1 MRSSTG
7 VRDLFWG
14 LGLLL
19 WVMGLLRWPQEV
31 IEAGQQGLT
40 LCASTLIPSL
50 FPFFVLSSLLVSLNL
65 TRYPGRWLERAMKPL
80 FGVSGSGAS
89 ALLLGMVGGYPV
101 GAKTVAEL
109 YGSGQCTKPE
119 AQRLLLF
126 CNNAG
131 PAFFLGVVGGS
142 ILKSVKLGMLLWL
155 CHMVSALLLGW
166 FAERL
171 FPLRTSTV
179 PRFSTAPCTKP
190 APSSAILFVDAVKKS
205 FLSVLNICAFV
216 VLFGILL
223 TLCRLAGLFDLLTV
237 SCTTVRSVDAVQSLF
252 SGFIELS
259 NGIAS
264 LPIRPLSLALPLAA
278 FLLGW
283 GGICVHCQ
291 TISVLAGSGLSV
303 LPYLCAKLLH
313 GLLSALLCMC
323 ISGFLPQAITAMA
336 RDVIAQ
342 ADAPSLAPG
351 LMLCAILA
359 LSALL
364 LLYIEKFKA
373 GNRRKERI

>member
-14 LGLLL
+14 FGLLL

-31 IEAGQQGLT
+31 LEAGQQALT

-109 YGSGQCTKPE
+109 YTGGQCTRPE
-119 AQRLLLF
+119 AQRMLLF

-142 ILKSVKLGMLLWL
+142 ILKSVKLGLLLWL

-166 FAERL
+166 LAERL
-171 FPLRTSTV
+171 FPLRSSTV
-179 PRFSTAPCTKP
+179 PRFSTAPCAKST
-190 APSSAILFVDAVKKS
+190 SSAILFVDAVKKS

-223 TLCRLAGLFDLLTV
+223 TLFRLAGLFNLLTL
-237 SCTTVRSVDAVQSLF
+237 SCTTVRSVDAVQALF

-259 NGIAS
+259 NGISS

-278 FLLGW
+278 VLLGW

-291 TISVLAGSGLSV
+291 TVSVLSGSGLSV
-303 LPYLCAKLLH
+303 FPYLCAKLLH
-313 GLLSALLCMC
+313 GLFSALLCIC
-323 ISGFLPQAITAMA
+323 ISRFFPQAVTAMA
-336 RDVIAQ
+336 RDAAPQ
-342 ADAPSLAPG
+342 LDAPSLAPG
-351 LMLCAILA
+351 LMLCAILS

-373 GNRRKERI
+373 GNRHKERI

>member
-1 MRSSTG
+1 MRSSSG
-7 VRDLFWG
+7 IRDLFWG

-19 WVMGLLRWPQEV
+19 WVTGLLCWPQEV

-65 TRYPGRWLERAMKPL
+65 TRYPGRWLEKAMKPL

-109 YGSGQCTKPE
+109 YASGQCTKPE

-142 ILKSVKLGMLLWL
+142 ILKSVKLGLLLWL
-155 CHMVSALLLGW
+155 CHMAGALLLGF

-171 FPLRTSTV
+171 IPLRKKPSPHV
-179 PRFSTAPCTKP
+179 STAPCAKST
-190 APSSAILFVDAVKKS
+190 PSSAIVFVDAVKKS

-223 TLCRLAGLFDLLTV
+223 TLCRLAGLFDLLTL
-237 SCTTVRSVDAVQSLF
+237 SCTTVRSVDAVQALF
-252 SGFIELS
+252 SGLIELS
-259 NGIAS
+259 NGIAA
-264 LPIRPLSLALPLAA
+264 LPIRPLSLTLPLAA

-291 TISVLAGSGLSV
+291 TVSVLSGSGLSV

-323 ISGFLPQAITAMA
+323 ISGFLPQAVTAMA
-336 RDVIAQ
+336 QDVVSC
-342 ADAPSLAPG
+342 ADAPSLMPG
-351 LMLCAILA
+351 LGLCLILC
-359 LSALL
+359 LSAWLL
-364 LLYIEKFKA
+364 LLCEKFKA
-373 GNRRKERI
+373 GNRRKDRI

>member
-7 VRDLFWG
+7 VRDLCWG

-109 YGSGQCTKPE
+109 YSSRQCTKAE

-142 ILKSVKLGMLLWL
+142 ILKSVKLGLLLWI
-155 CHMVSALLLGW
+155 CHMASALLLGF

-171 FPLRTSTV
+171 FPLQNSTTAS
-179 PRFSTAPCTKP
+179 FSSVSYTKA

-216 VLFGILL
+216 ILFGILL
-223 TLCRLAGLFDLLTV
+223 TFCRLAGIFDLLTC
-237 SCTTVRSVDAVQSLF
+237 SCTTVRSVDTVQALF
-252 SGFIELS
+252 SGIIELS
-259 NGIAS
+259 NGIAA

-291 TISVLAGSGLSV
+291 TVSVLAGSGLSIV
-303 LPYLCAKLLH
+303 PYLCAKLLH
-313 GLLSALLCMC
+313 GFLSALLCMC
-323 ISGFLPQAITAMA
+323 ISGLLPQAITAMA
-336 RDVIAQ
+336 RDVVSQ
-342 ADAPSLAPG
+342 VDTSSLTPG
-351 LMLCAILA
+351 LLLCVAISLTA
-359 LSALL
+359 VLL
-364 LLYIEKFKA
+364 LAVEKFKA
-373 GNRRKERI
+373 GNRHKDRI